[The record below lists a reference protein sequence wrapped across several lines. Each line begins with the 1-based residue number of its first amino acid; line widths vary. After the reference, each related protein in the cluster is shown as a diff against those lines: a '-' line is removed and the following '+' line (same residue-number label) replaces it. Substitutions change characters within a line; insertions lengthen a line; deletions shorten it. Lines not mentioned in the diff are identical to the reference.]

1 MQVEAIYTKGRI
13 EFIQPLRL
21 RHDPVRVFVNV
32 PDEEVESSSVPFTLP
47 AQTLAQA
54 QTQLDQYRAI
64 LTASYPLDEELPEL
78 SSDYQARL
86 EAMDLRVQI
95 RQEQGKP
102 V

>member
-1 MQVEAIYTKGRI
+1 MQVEAIYSKGRI

-32 PDEEVESSSVPFTLP
+32 PDDEVEPLVMPLALS

-54 QTQLDQYRAI
+54 QTQLDHYRAI
-64 LTASYPLDEELPEL
+64 LTAPYPVDDELLEL
-78 SSDYQARL
+78 SAEYQARL
-86 EAMDLRVQI
+86 EAMDFRAQS
-95 RQEQGKP
+95 RQQQGKP